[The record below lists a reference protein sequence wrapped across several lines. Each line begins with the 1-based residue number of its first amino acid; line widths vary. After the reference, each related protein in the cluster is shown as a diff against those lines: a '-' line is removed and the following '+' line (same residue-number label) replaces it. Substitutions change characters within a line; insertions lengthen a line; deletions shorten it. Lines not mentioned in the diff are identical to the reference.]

1 MHARAI
7 LLVNEFFSIFYL
19 QFCRP
24 LGWFIVDRP
33 SAPNFTNFILT
44 GATAQALYCTALNFH
59 QPNDKLAMSRRL
71 EEEETDGMN
80 LSVISSLERGC
91 SGSQL
96 HESSSSTPFRE
107 RRRTAF
113 KRKSQME
120 PMSISVSSIEVNLDE
135 EKELSFSMG
144 SLMMEEELYEPR
156 SLCLVSKFPLFD
168 ALQVL

>member
-1 MHARAI
+1 MYMYF
-7 LLVNEFFSIFYL
+7 LSTNFSLFFSL

-24 LGWFIVDRP
+24 LGWFKVDRP
-33 SAPNFTNFILT
+33 SAPSFTNFILT
-44 GATAQALYCTALNFH
+44 GPTAQALYCTALNFH

-71 EEEETDGMN
+71 EDETDGMN
-80 LSVISSLERGC
+80 LSVISSLKRGY
-91 SGSQL
+91 SESQL
-96 HESSSSTPFRE
+96 HEPSSSTPLKK